1 MSSLFQPHLRG
12 CAAEPELLP
21 AGTFPPKWM
30 NPRVGRPYDPR
41 DTSGTSNHHISSD
54 NCPPL
59 GIFTSKTL
67 CTTAE
72 TGSPRNPTIDEQ
84 SSKIGRVARPFDHS
98 DAPNKVGAPL
108 FAFFAKGGR
117 DAACSADFDIA
128 QIQYFKQHHTRPCQ
142 QRNDGAPTLIDRV
155 GSSKPGPPA
164 PFCNSIQ
171 RHRTVSP
178 LAALCICPLA

>member
-67 CTTAE
+67 CTTTE

-84 SSKIGRVARPFDHS
+84 SSKIATRV
-98 DAPNKVGAPL
+98 
-108 FAFFAKGGR
+108 
-117 DAACSADFDIA
+117 
-128 QIQYFKQHHTRPCQ
+128 
-142 QRNDGAPTLIDRV
+142 RV
-155 GSSKPGPPA
+155 GPA
-164 PFCNSIQ
+164 DCYS
-171 RHRTVSP
+171 T
-178 LAALCICPLA
+178 ADT